1 MFDFSIDINVN
12 PYQGKQG
19 QHHGRWWL
27 DPISHQGPILF
38 TWIHIN
44 RSMDK

>member
-1 MFDFSIDINVN
+1 MFKTGTNAN
-12 PYQGKQG
+12 PYPGIQG
-19 QHHGRWWL
+19 QYHGRWWL

-44 RSMDK
+44 LSMDK